1 MSKHEVVMYIE
12 SGDAE
17 HKVAYEAANKV
28 TELMNDGY
36 AVTSQ
41 YRSSPT
47 GKDNWRVNHQIYIE
61 GKREVKEEI
70 PYIMTHEEYNDI
82 LSSIG
87 AFHRGDQ
94 MDHNAHLHMIRFVN
108 KIYQRQQQHRRG

>member
-1 MSKHEVVMYIE
+1 MSKHEVVMYIV

-17 HKVAYEAANKV
+17 QNVARQAADKV

-36 AVTSQ
+36 TVKSQ
-41 YRSSPT
+41 YQSSPT
-47 GKDNWRVNHQIYIE
+47 GKDNWRVNHQVYIE
-61 GKREVKEEI
+61 GRREVKEEI

-82 LSSIG
+82 MKSID

-94 MDHNAHLHMIRFVN
+94 MDHNSHLHMIRFIN
-108 KIYQRQQQHRRG
+108 KIYQRQQTHRRG